1 MNLNSVLGNLL
12 ISICNRIITY
22 VPSHTIRLFFYR
34 FVMKFDIGENTSI
47 FMGAWFD
54 TWGNFKI
61 GKNSVINQ
69 SCRIDTRGGIKIGE
83 NVSISAEVCIL
94 TADHD
99 LLDLQ
104 CQARVGSVT
113 IEDFV
118 FIGTRAMI
126 LRGVTL
132 GKGSAV
138 AAGSI
143 VTKDV
148 EPFTIVAGV
157 PARKI
162 GCRPENLNY
171 TCCYR
176 VLFH

>member
-1 MNLNSVLGNLL
+1 
-12 ISICNRIITY
+12 
-22 VPSHTIRLFFYR
+22 
-34 FVMKFDIGENTSI
+34 MKFDIGENSCI

-54 TWGNFKI
+54 TWGGFKI
-61 GKNSVINQ
+61 GKNSVVNHN
-69 SCRIDTRGGIKIGE
+69 CRMDTRGGITIGD
-83 NVSISAEVCIL
+83 NVSISADVFIL

-99 LLDLQ
+99 LLDLKFQ
-104 CQARVGSVT
+104 GRVGSVT
-113 IEDFV
+113 IEDYV

-148 EPFTIVAGV
+148 LPFTIVAGI
-157 PARKI
+157 PAKKI
-162 GCRPENLNY
+162 GSRPKNLDY
-171 TCCYR
+171 TCHYHK
-176 VLFH
+176 LFH